1 MMVVLAT
8 ASLFLSAV
16 FQRRRGRGMVQVLK
30 EHERGNC
37 AKERDKEMSTFWK
50 KNAMMYTLSA
60 YTGARYGSALLHGI
74 GVKN

>member
-37 AKERDKEMSTFWK
+37 AKKQGKYSK
-50 KNAMMYTLSA
+50 A
-60 YTGARYGSALLHGI
+60 Y
-74 GVKN
+74 GVKAAIRFLVA